1 MSGLKLKDIR
11 WVLGKIMIEQTQ
23 MMELVE
29 ITYSKHYELDAVYDK
44 LVEIENS
51 FSALVIRIEDE
62 IRLIEKS

>member
-29 ITYSKHYELDAVYDK
+29 ITYSKHYELDADYDK